1 MKKVIYSLLLM
12 MLGCVFGA
20 KSQNG
25 MVIQFS
31 DNTVQSF
38 DLQTN
43 GGVFFFS
50 DTMRVI
56 DKNGAIGNYPIS
68 IIQKVYFETL
78 SSISNIDNNA
88 NMFVYP
94 NPAKNYIKLAN
105 VNNNA
110 KVSIFSLD
118 GKMLYNNNY
127 QTQSQIDI
135 SSLDKGIYVIKVN
148 DRTFKFSKL

>member
-1 MKKVIYSLLLM
+1 M

-56 DKNGAIGNYPIS
+56 DKNGTIGNYPIS
-68 IIQKVYFETL
+68 TIQKVYFETL
-78 SSISNIDNNA
+78 SSISTTDNK
-88 NMFVYP
+88 YR
-94 NPAKNYIKLAN
+94 L
-105 VNNNA
+105 
-110 KVSIFSLD
+110 
-118 GKMLYNNNY
+118 
-127 QTQSQIDI
+127 
-135 SSLDKGIYVIKVN
+135 
-148 DRTFKFSKL
+148 